1 METRPPFFRI
11 DRKPHQSWI
20 NSNQT
25 LAIWTGLP
33 REEGTVAAKFY
44 KLTRKLTQGT
54 RSGNGKLGTAL
65 TPWLL
70 CSKPSNRER
79 KHERR
84 KARLEPRQGA
94 VYNSDAR

>member
-33 REEGTVAAKFY
+33 RRRGIGLFPRSFQFIHTFY
-44 KLTRKLTQGT
+44 GRAHVGSLVRH
-54 RSGNGKLGTAL
+54 RIHNEVD
-65 TPWLL
+65 P
-70 CSKPSNRER
+70 
-79 KHERR
+79 H
-84 KARLEPRQGA
+84 A
-94 VYNSDAR
+94 VGLA

>member
-33 REEGTVAAKFY
+33 HEEGNLA
-44 KLTRKLTQGT
+44 
-54 RSGNGKLGTAL
+54 
-65 TPWLL
+65 
-70 CSKPSNRER
+70 
-79 KHERR
+79 H
-84 KARLEPRQGA
+84 
-94 VYNSDAR
+94 